1 MTFVQLIE
9 VEVDID
15 RVAVVLAEADR
26 WFEETEGRRTQVREL
41 ITRDRTEPSRFVV
54 IAVFDSYES
63 AMKNSE
69 LPETR
74 RWARAVESLTTSIS
88 YRDLDVIDERS

>member
-9 VEVDID
+9 AKID
-15 RVAVVLAEADR
+15 TDTIDAVLAEADR
-26 WFEETEGRRTQVREL
+26 WYEKTEGRRTQLREL
-41 ITRDRTEPSRFVV
+41 ITRDRNEPNRFVV
-54 IAVFDSYES
+54 IAIFDCYD
-63 AMKNSE
+63 AAVTNSE

-74 RWARAVESLTTSIS
+74 RWAARVKSLTTSIG